1 MAKKNFIF
9 FICLVLSSI
18 VDIGLCNDEEFRKDI
33 QDQIA
38 TQNSFIHQL
47 LMENQQ
53 LRMDNQKQ
61 QKEIMTNKAKIESNT
76 IKNTKDIVW
85 FHAIR

>member
-1 MAKKNFIF
+1 MAKKVFIF
-9 FICLVLSSI
+9 VICLFFSSI
-18 VDIGLCNDEEFRKDI
+18 ADIGLCNDEEFRKDI

-38 TQNSFIHQL
+38 RQNSFI
-47 LMENQQ
+47 QQ
-53 LRMDNQKQ
+53 L